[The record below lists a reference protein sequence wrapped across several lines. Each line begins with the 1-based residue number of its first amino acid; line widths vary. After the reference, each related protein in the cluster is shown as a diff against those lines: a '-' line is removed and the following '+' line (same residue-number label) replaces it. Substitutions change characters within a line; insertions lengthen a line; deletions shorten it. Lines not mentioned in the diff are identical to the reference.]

1 MEDEEEEGPGY
12 KYLDLQIQKGKGIN
26 HYEIFIEGQSHGF
39 LNVLVKHLLNL
50 EGVDLAAYKKTD
62 IEAPKIFIKLKDG
75 HKIKNTLRDGLESLR
90 EEVLSAQKTFKKLI

>member
-1 MEDEEEEGPGY
+1 M
-12 KYLDLQIQKGKGIN
+12 
-26 HYEIFIEGQSHGF
+26 
-39 LNVLVKHLLNL
+39 
-50 EGVDLAAYKKTD
+50 DLAAYKKTD